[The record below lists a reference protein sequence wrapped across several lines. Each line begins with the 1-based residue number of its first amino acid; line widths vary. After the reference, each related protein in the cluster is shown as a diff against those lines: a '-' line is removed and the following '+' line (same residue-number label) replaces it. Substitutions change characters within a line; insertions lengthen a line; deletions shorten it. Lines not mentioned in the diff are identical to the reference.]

1 VAGLA
6 AQRRRRLDECIRAR
20 RLGGVLRVLAQPGFQ
35 LGQPPGQG
43 RYQLGLLGLHPVPF
57 GQQPVPFG
65 QQPVPF
71 GQQLQ
76 QLRNR
81 WVGRH
86 RGRRRYINHKDLPAG
101 EVAVTDPV
109 SLSITAGTSR
119 RGAEGLNG
127 YG

>member
-1 VAGLA
+1 MHPSS
-6 AQRRRRLDECIRAR
+6 RLR
-20 RLGGVLRVLAQPGFQ
+20 GVLRVLAQPGFQ

-43 RYQLGLLGLHPVPF
+43 RYQLGLLGL
-57 GQQPVPFG
+57 QPVPFG
-65 QQPVPF
+65 LQPVLF

-86 RGRRRYINHKDLPAG
+86 QGHRRYINHKDLPAG
-101 EVAVTDPV
+101 VVAVTDPI

-119 RGAEGLNG
+119 RRAEGLNG
-127 YG
+127 YDLRGIPPVVCET